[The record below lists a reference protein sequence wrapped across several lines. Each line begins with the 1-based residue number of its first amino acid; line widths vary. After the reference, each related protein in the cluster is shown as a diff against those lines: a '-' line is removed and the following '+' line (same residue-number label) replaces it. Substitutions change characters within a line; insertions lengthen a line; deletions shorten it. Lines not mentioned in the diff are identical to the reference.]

1 MGTETKKAL
10 LEGMSGFLQGAQ
22 IGQFNM
28 FVESGAKVVYLE
40 QEVSEEKK
48 KVDCQTLVRCVDRV
62 RELFWGDSSMAVI
75 FCVCRDCFNHEDNM
89 SSFEREFNCSEGLIS
104 NTFRNNPYM
113 RLSIDKWKEN
123 GAKPRVLQLAGAYI
137 NAVNEEL
144 KK

>member
-1 MGTETKKAL
+1 MDTETKKAL

-48 KVDCQTLVRCVDRV
+48 KVDCQTLVKCVDQV

-75 FCVCRDCFNHEDNM
+75 FCVCRMTE
-89 SSFEREFNCSEGLIS
+89 SSVHPRMTHSAPCARIECATEWNRSISAGLPDFTS
-104 NTFRNNPYM
+104 
-113 RLSIDKWKEN
+113 S
-123 GAKPRVLQLAGAYI
+123 
-137 NAVNEEL
+137 
-144 KK
+144 

>member
-1 MGTETKKAL
+1 
-10 LEGMSGFLQGAQ
+10 
-22 IGQFNM
+22 
-28 FVESGAKVVYLE
+28 
-40 QEVSEEKK
+40 
-48 KVDCQTLVRCVDRV
+48 
-62 RELFWGDSSMAVI
+62 
-75 FCVCRDCFNHEDNM
+75 M